1 MYKIIQL
8 LAFIVTVLF
17 FQSCKLDNQ
26 ETPKLIFSGN
36 FTYNGKPIPLEN
48 GILSLKF
55 SQNGYGLVG
64 WFTVSSDQNG
74 KYQNLIFPGEYK
86 VALENG
92 KGAYENNTDTV
103 SISTSKSLAYD
114 WPLKPYFFVN
124 KADYLKNGK
133 NLIASINIEKVSN
146 RELAQVSLLMART
159 KICDRVNKD
168 KEIIITAKEIN
179 DLSKISIN
187 TDLSDWKNSSLFVRI
202 GVKSNASSYYNYSE
216 VVKIDL

>member
-1 MYKIIQL
+1 MYKILQL
-8 LAFIVTVLF
+8 LAVVVTVLY

-36 FTYNGKPIPLEN
+36 FTYNGKPVPLEN
-48 GILSLKF
+48 GIINLKF
-55 SQNGYGLVG
+55 YQDAYDLVG

-74 KYQNLIFPGEYK
+74 KYQNLLFPGEYK

-92 KGAYENNTDTV
+92 KGAYENNTDTIK
-103 SISTSKSLAYD
+103 ISTSKSLAYD
-114 WPLKPYFFVN
+114 WPMKPYFFVN

-133 NLIASINIEKVSN
+133 SLIANVNIEKVSN
-146 RELAQVSLLMART
+146 RDLERVSLLIART
-159 KICDRVNKD
+159 KICDRINKD
-168 KEIIITAKEIN
+168 KEVIINAKDIA
-179 DLSKISIN
+179 DISKISIN
-187 TDLSDWKNSSLFVRI
+187 TDLSDWKSNYLFVRI